1 MYQLILA
8 IGLLEFRCIDFE
20 ENWQI
25 VLDEFKEKA
34 DIVNIARYLN
44 RDLMNFIKWAYKRIP
59 KRNLTPVL
67 QGFNSSWGI
76 YRLSY
81 VHGRLFEA

>member
-20 ENWQI
+20 ENWRI

-44 RDLMNFIKWAYKRIP
+44 RDLMNFIK
-59 KRNLTPVL
+59 
-67 QGFNSSWGI
+67 
-76 YRLSY
+76 
-81 VHGRLFEA
+81 